1 MITQVSP
8 KSKSFDFQARRISI
22 FMFIFQK
29 GFFSMWVKSK
39 GPGKGQK
46 PLKPNQIIF
55 TGSLLTQEL
64 IHWKKKKIHH
74 NLPPSKTLLWMKA
87 NPAPKKYAVYWLL
100 GKHLLK
106 GKSQHS
112 PETVLSDQGRG
123 GTGSRGWGG
132 WDRPTNQAE
141 SSGKGWGPQMRR
153 WAGIGGSSPV
163 APLASPGR
171 WGCLWHAAPHKV
183 LDHQEKTSYP
193 PPHPGRKRV
202 DLFIPGS
209 KLKSPEKSQTDIKC
223 FLIECTENSVEFLP
237 QMPTLNWNIRKHKKT
252 QWNCCPPIETKE
264 TENWTQHLF

>member
-1 MITQVSP
+1 MPRSWNLSTLLCVYKRWTKTKGNLALWRSPGQGPEFCSQLGLISGNLYNFFNKLPGLEYVITQVSP

-193 PPHPGRKRV
+193 PP
-202 DLFIPGS
+202 
-209 KLKSPEKSQTDIKC
+209 
-223 FLIECTENSVEFLP
+223 
-237 QMPTLNWNIRKHKKT
+237 T
-252 QWNCCPPIETKE
+252 QGGNG
-264 TENWTQHLF
+264 